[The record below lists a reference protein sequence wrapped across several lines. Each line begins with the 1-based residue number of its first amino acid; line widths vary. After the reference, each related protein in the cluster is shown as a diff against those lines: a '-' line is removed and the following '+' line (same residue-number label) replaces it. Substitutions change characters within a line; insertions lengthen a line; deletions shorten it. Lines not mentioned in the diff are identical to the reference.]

1 MNTNKILKTAGGS
14 AQSVSEKVIAG
25 KKYKVRSVCTGIS
38 KKNVREALLEL
49 AERKVIRE
57 MGL

>member
-1 MNTNKILKTAGGS
+1 MNTSKTLKMAVGS

-25 KKYKVRSVCTGIS
+25 KKYTIRSVCTGSS